1 MKKRLLLLVLI
12 VLSTVVYAQVQRSG
26 KLIAISGK
34 KYYLHK
40 VESGQTMFGVSKAY
54 AVSINEILKA
64 NRKQATDLR
73 EGELLRIP
81 YAQPSTVI
89 QSLTY
94 KHYIVKKGDTLYS
107 LAKKFETTEE
117 ELIRLNAGVEVA
129 LVEGRRLIVPVLS
142 ENQPRYDS
150 EYYYHIVKKG
160 ETLASIGRRYGMSLK
175 KIKRSNRGLN
185 PDRLSPG
192 DEVRIPI
199 AKARAEVAKIHR
211 VNRKTMGQM
220 EVFVD
225 KDASEKRR
233 GTLTKIPSSWKHTP
247 YRHYEKEA
255 EKGSANFELEEPTD
269 YNADFAEEYK
279 MLVFLPLK
287 KSSMMVDY
295 YKGMLLAM
303 QENGDVP
310 VDIQVFDSGSS
321 KVKVRSVLQ
330 SRGDVDFIVGPY
342 SKSVFSEA
350 LPYAKGNTMLVSLL
364 SKNEEVYYNPNVLQL
379 NTTEKT
385 INHKIAE
392 YLVNKNRTNNIILFD
407 GKAFVK
413 YQVLGIGS
421 EEVQKLTNL
430 LNTAQDKINLSKEEV
445 EEQIK
450 EQLSNSRKN
459 IIVVPESNYKEV
471 NKVLSSLSIFSR
483 NNVEVV
489 GYYKWKLLPN
499 IDPEVLFNLNVT
511 YFTPFH
517 YLASEQSAFMN
528 RYKER
533 FQAFPN
539 DFSYMGYETM
549 CKILRGIKSGG
560 RNFYQKPLQKIF
572 KHKGG
577 GYESI
582 DLHKVQFQKNYKI
595 TAE

>member
-1 MKKRLLLLVLI
+1 MQKRLLLLVLI

-26 KLIAISGK
+26 KLIAVSGK

-40 VESGQTMFGVSKAY
+40 VQPGQTMFAVSKSY

-64 NRKQATDLR
+64 NHKKTTDLK

-81 YAQPSTVI
+81 YTQLSTVI

-94 KHYIVKKGDTLYS
+94 KHYIVKKGDTLYA
-107 LAKKFETTEE
+107 LAKKFETSKE
-117 ELIRLNAGVEVA
+117 ELIRLNAGIEVA
-129 LVEGRRLIVPVLS
+129 LVEGRRLIVPVFS
-142 ENQPRYDS
+142 ENQPRYDR
-150 EYYYHIVKKG
+150 EYYYHIVKKR
-160 ETLASIGRRYGMSLK
+160 ETMSSIGRRYGMTLSQ
-175 KIKRSNRGLN
+175 IKRSNRKLAS
-185 PDRLSPG
+185 DRLQPG

-199 AKARAEVAKIHR
+199 EKARAEVAAIHR
-211 VNRKTMGQM
+211 VNRKTVGQV

-233 GTLTKIPSSWKHTP
+233 GTLTKIPASWKHTP
-247 YRHYEKEA
+247 YRHYEKEV
-255 EKGSANFELEEPTD
+255 EKGSSDFEIEEISNYT
-269 YNADFAEEYK
+269 ADFAAQYK

-287 KSSMMVDY
+287 KASMMVDY

-310 VDIQVFDSGSS
+310 VDIQVFDSGNNE
-321 KVKVRSVLQ
+321 VKVSSVLRNQ
-330 SRGDVDFIVGPY
+330 GDVDFIVGPY
-342 SKSVFSEA
+342 SRSLFSKA

-385 INHKIAE
+385 VNHRIAE
-392 YLVNKNRTNNIILFD
+392 YLVNKHRTDNIILFD
-407 GKAFVK
+407 GEAFVK
-413 YQVLGIGS
+413 YRVLGVGS
-421 EEVQKLTNL
+421 GEIQKLTNL
-430 LNTAQDKINLSKEEV
+430 INAAQDKLRLSKDEIEG
-445 EEQIK
+445 QIK
-450 EQLSNSRKN
+450 EHLSTSREN
-459 IIVVPESNYKEV
+459 IVVVPESNYKEV
-471 NKVLSSLSIFSR
+471 NRVLNTLSIFSR
-483 NNVEVV
+483 NNIEVV

-517 YLASEQSAFMN
+517 YLASEQSDFVN
-528 RYKER
+528 SYKER
-533 FQAFPN
+533 FQTFPN

-549 CKILRGIKSGG
+549 RKLLGGIKIGG
-560 RNFYQKPLQKIF
+560 RNFFQKPLHGIF

-582 DLHKVQFQKNYKI
+582 DLRKVQFQKNYEI